1 MFTLRP
7 KVREALDRYLEIR
20 SKTVSRYGD
29 SSDGRL
35 FINGS
40 NYRGRAMTPD
50 AIGQIV
56 RRLGKRV
63 GVDLSTH
70 SLRRFFCMTM
80 YDSKTDEFVI
90 QRKMRHS
97 SIEIT
102 RNHYLYVDPRK
113 MALADDMTQD
123 GL

>member
-1 MFTLRP
+1 
-7 KVREALDRYLEIR
+7 
-20 SKTVSRYGD
+20 
-29 SSDGRL
+29 
-35 FINGS
+35 
-40 NYRGRAMTPD
+40 MTPD
-50 AIGQIV
+50 AIGQMV
-56 RRLGKRV
+56 RRLGERA
-63 GVDLSTH
+63 GVDLSTN

>member
-1 MFTLRP
+1 
-7 KVREALDRYLEIR
+7 
-20 SKTVSRYGD
+20 
-29 SSDGRL
+29 
-35 FINGS
+35 
-40 NYRGRAMTPD
+40 MTPD

-80 YDSKTDEFVI
+80 YDSKTGEFVI

-97 SIEIT
+97 ST
-102 RNHYLYVDPRK
+102 RSLPTTTCTWIRGRW
-113 MALADDMTQD
+113 LWPTI
-123 GL
+123 

>member
-1 MFTLRP
+1 MRP
-7 KVREALDRYLEIR
+7 KVIDALSVYLEIR
-20 SKTVSRYGD
+20 SRTVSRYGD
-29 SSDGRL
+29 SSEGRL

-40 NYRGRAMTPD
+40 NYRGRAMTPN
-50 AIGQIV
+50 AIGQMV
-56 RRLGKRV
+56 RRLGERA

-80 YDSKTDEFVI
+80 YDCKMDEFVI